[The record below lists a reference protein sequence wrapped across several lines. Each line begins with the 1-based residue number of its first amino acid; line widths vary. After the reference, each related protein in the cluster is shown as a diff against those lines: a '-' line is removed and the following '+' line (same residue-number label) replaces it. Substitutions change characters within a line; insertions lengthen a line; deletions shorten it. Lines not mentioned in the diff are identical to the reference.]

1 MSSPGT
7 NRHAAAERRVAHG
20 VVASYVHEVSDRH
33 DGVDGRSVP
42 NSGNGAPAA
51 GAAHPRTRRGRRAL
65 WPTLILACVAQ
76 FMVILDVSV
85 VNVALPS
92 MRTALRFAEQ
102 DLQWVVS
109 AYTVTFAG
117 FLLLG
122 GRAADLLGRRRVF
135 VGGLLLFSLASLV
148 GGVAD
153 SQGTLIG
160 ARAAQGVGAAVVSP
174 ASLSILTTT
183 FREGAE
189 RNRALGAWGAMGGA
203 GGSAGVLLGGILTDV
218 LSWRWIL
225 FINVP
230 IGLTAAALSLRFVA
244 PGRSPAR
251 ARNFDLAGALTAT
264 LGVMALV
271 WAIVRTDV
279 NGWGST
285 QTLGVMAVGLALIG
299 VFVAIEGRLAAAPL
313 MPLRIFSSRLVS
325 AANATM
331 FLLGAAMFGMWFFVS
346 LYLQQV
352 LGYSPLQAGLAFLP
366 MTMTIVV
373 GSTLA
378 SRAVSR
384 LGVEPLLVSGML
396 AETAGL
402 LLFTTVSPTGS
413 YLADV
418 LAPSLIVAAGI
429 GLSFVPI
436 TIAAVTGIAPGEAG
450 LASGIV
456 NTSRLMGGG
465 LGLAVLTTIATSRTH
480 GDLQVGGALH
490 GALADGFQLAFAVGA
505 GFAFAGAL
513 IALLVLRRPKPRAA
527 REDPG
532 EPLAAESSP

>member
-1 MSSPGT
+1 MRDRMNSPGKA
-7 NRHAAAERRVAHG
+7 RQGA
-20 VVASYVHEVSDRH
+20 
-33 DGVDGRSVP
+33 GRP
-42 NSGNGAPAA
+42 
-51 GAAHPRTRRGRRAL
+51 HRAL
-65 WPTLILACVAQ
+65 WPTLFLACVAQ

-92 MRTALRFAEQ
+92 MRSALRFAEQ
-102 DLQWVVS
+102 DLQWVVN

-135 VGGLLLFSLASLV
+135 IGGLLLFSLASLV
-148 GGVAD
+148 GGLAD

-183 FREGAE
+183 FREGGE

-203 GGSAGVLLGGILTDV
+203 GGSAGVLLGGMLTDV

-230 IGLTAAALSLRFVA
+230 IGLAAAALSVRFVA
-244 PGRSPAR
+244 AGRDPGR
-251 ARNFDLAGALTAT
+251 ARNFDLAGAVTAT
-264 LGVMALV
+264 LGVLALV

-279 NGWGST
+279 NGWGSS
-285 QTLGVMAVGLALIG
+285 QTIGVMAAGLALLG
-299 VFVAIEGRLAAAPL
+299 LFLAIEGRLASAPL
-313 MPLRIFSSRLVS
+313 MPLRIFASRMLS

-331 FLLGAAMFGMWFFVS
+331 FLLGAAMFGMWFFTS

-366 MTMTIVV
+366 MTLTIVV

-378 SRAVSR
+378 SRAVTR
-384 LGVEPLLVSGML
+384 LGVKPLLVGGML

-402 LLFTTVSPTGS
+402 LLFTTVSPSGS

-436 TIAAVTGIAPGEAG
+436 TIAAVSGISHGEAG

-465 LGLAVLTTIATSRTH
+465 LGLAVLATLATSRTH
-480 GDLQVGGALH
+480 ADLQGGGALH
-490 GALADGFQLAFAVGA
+490 GALTDGFQLAFAVGA

-513 IALLVLRRPKPRAA
+513 IALLVLRQPEARAVQRA
-527 REDPG
+527 HG
-532 EPLAAESSP
+532 EPVAAESSP